1 MPRSRMTAFVLLAS
15 LAASSGGPAAHAA
28 ADIPP
33 PERVEFEG
41 LPARAGPLTLRG
53 YLRRPEGSSRM
64 PAVVLLHGCNGN
76 GQGLDARWGAKLAS
90 WGYVTLTIDS
100 FGPRGITNACE
111 NGPPPDVGTDAYRGL
126 NFLARQPFVDPANVS
141 LMGFSQG
148 AYLTILSTERG
159 LIERLSKH
167 KFRAAIAFYPL
178 CTGFK
183 GVMTVPTLVL
193 IGDRDD
199 WTPAEAC
206 RTMAEGLDDWGI
218 SRSKSNGPPVRL
230 VIYPGA
236 YHAFDIPELQK
247 PIQYFGH
254 HLEFNKEATDQ
265 SVVAVRNF
273 LRSVS
278 DENP

>member
-1 MPRSRMTAFVLLAS
+1 MPRSRKTAFLVLVT
-15 LAASSGGPAAHAA
+15 LAASSGGPALHATTNVL
-28 ADIPP
+28 PP
-33 PERVEFEG
+33 KRIEFEG

-53 YLRRPEGSSRM
+53 YLRRPDGSGRF

-111 NGPPPDVGTDAYRGL
+111 NGPPPDVGADAYRGL
-126 NFLARQPFVDPANVS
+126 NFLAQQPFVDSANVT

-148 AYLTILSTERG
+148 AYLTLLSTEHG

-183 GVMTVPTLVL
+183 GMMTVPTLVL

-199 WTPAEAC
+199 WTPADAC
-206 RTMAEGLDDWGI
+206 RTMAEGRDDWGI
-218 SRSKSNGPPVRL
+218 SRRRSNGPPIQL
-230 VIYPGA
+230 VVYHGA
-236 YHAFDIPELQK
+236 YHAFDIPELK
-247 PIQYFGH
+247 TPIQYFGH
-254 HLEFNKEATDQ
+254 HLEFNKAATDQ
-265 SVVAVRNF
+265 SIDAVRNF
-273 LRSVS
+273 LRSIS
-278 DENP
+278 DEKP

>member
-1 MPRSRMTAFVLLAS
+1 MAAFLA
-15 LAASSGGPAAHAA
+15 LAALSSGGGSVVHAA
-28 ADIPP
+28 AGIPSP
-33 PERVEFEG
+33 TRVEFEG

-53 YLRRPEGSSRM
+53 YLRRPGTSGRS
-64 PAVVLLHGCNGN
+64 PAVILLHGCNGN
-76 GQGLDARWGAKLAS
+76 AQGLDQRWGARLAS

-111 NGPPPDVGTDAYRGL
+111 NGPPPDIGTDAYRGL
-126 NFLARQPFVDPANVS
+126 NFLIRQPFVDPANVT

-148 AYLTILSTERG
+148 AYLTLLSTERG

-206 RTMAEGLDDWGI
+206 RTMAEGRDDWGI
-218 SRSKSNGPPVRL
+218 SRSRSNGPPIRL

-236 YHAFDIPELQK
+236 YHAFDIPELAK

-254 HLEFNKEATDQ
+254 HLAFNKEATEQ
-265 SVVAVRNF
+265 SIVAVRDF
-273 LRSVS
+273 LRSAGG
-278 DENP
+278 EKP